1 MENKNLYFIEKKMS
15 ETQMF
20 GLPCNAVYSMYEL
33 QYCDQIHGDPLYTIR
48 AIDTYNFHGN
58 EAGQD
63 FPVIIH
69 GHIRNPNFHKN
80 LIALYKERCK
90 QLPATTKTQIIF
102 NNLYERAELNNT
114 IIKHTQNDISLLF
127 DSSR

>member
-1 MENKNLYFIEKKMS
+1 MS

-33 QYCDQIHGDPLYTIR
+33 QYCGQIHGDPIYTIR
-48 AIDTYNFHGN
+48 TIDAYNFHGN
-58 EAGQD
+58 EARQD
-63 FPVIIH
+63 FPVIIP
-69 GHIRNPNFHKN
+69 GHIRNANFHKN

-90 QLPATTKTQIIF
+90 PMPSTTKTQIIF

-114 IIKHTQNDISLLF
+114 IITNTQNGISLLF
-127 DSSR
+127 DTVR